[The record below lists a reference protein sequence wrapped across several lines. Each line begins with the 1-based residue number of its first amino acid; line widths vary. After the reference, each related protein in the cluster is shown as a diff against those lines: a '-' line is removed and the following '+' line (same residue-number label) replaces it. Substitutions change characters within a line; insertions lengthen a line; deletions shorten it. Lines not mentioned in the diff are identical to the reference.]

1 MTTYKYENPAGFE
14 DYFGNNIKN
23 ISAVIGDFPEELPK
37 GPLVHAIGS
46 VHTDIFLLIETII
59 TRRYYNDFAT
69 KEFMLVVS
77 YPETALTMIAQ
88 NEFVANLVD
97 LLASFE
103 ELTFTVLLRTQSP
116 FIIGDIFSE
125 NVRAY
130 YGDFVATPTDRTF
143 GASLE
148 DRVSVAG
155 ISYGQPKYLREKLM
169 DNPSEKLIGKLGD
182 EKLREDVNLRQLRVR
197 NIKARL
203 KHDADVKR
211 ADYKDTRFV

>member
-1 MTTYKYENPAGFE
+1 MTTYKYENPSGFE
-14 DYFGNNIKN
+14 NYFGNNIKN

-37 GPLVHAIGS
+37 GQLVHAIGS

-59 TRRYYNDFAT
+59 TRRHYNDFAT

-88 NEFVANLVD
+88 NEFVSNLVE
-97 LLASFE
+97 LLANFE

-130 YGDFVATPTDRTF
+130 YGDFAMTPKDHTF

-148 DRVSVAG
+148 DRVGVGG
-155 ISYGQPKYLREKLM
+155 IGYGQPKYLREKLM
-169 DNPSEKLIGKLGD
+169 DNPSEELINKLGD
-182 EKLREDVNLRQLRVR
+182 DTLRGLALIRRMREKDM
-197 NIKARL
+197 KARIHERD
-203 KHDADVKR
+203 KHAE
-211 ADYKDTRFV
+211 DYGNMRFV